1 MEAQIM
7 EIYKDMYYKL
17 AAATAEAIE
26 TLREA
31 QKETEEMFVSGGAE
45 RQPDGEEERS
55 EETAHTRRFSLL
67 GKQW

>member
-1 MEAQIM
+1 M

-31 QKETEEMFVSGGAE
+31 QKETEEMFVSAGGPEPKAG
-45 RQPDGEEERS
+45 GEEEG
-55 EETAHTRRFSLL
+55 E
-67 GKQW
+67 